1 MKIGMIALFFLF
13 SAFQTPQAH
22 AETRPSE
29 LQKKMEES
37 IVLEQNAQKQAEAWA
52 NQRADILNEIREQ
65 NMLKKWAKHQLEKYQ
80 TYIQKQQETI
90 QELERRKQ
98 EAEKIKMSLEP
109 FLDEVFVRLKTFVET
124 DLPFLPEE
132 RQKRLEFLK
141 NSLDDYRIGL
151 DEKTKRVLEALQ
163 IEANYGGTV
172 EKTEAAVD
180 LGKGPVQV
188 NLFRLGRVA
197 LFYQSPD
204 GRQTGWYNREKN
216 KWESLPDEYSREL
229 TRAMEI
235 AEKKRTPVLLELPV
249 GRATE

>member
-1 MKIGMIALFFLF
+1 MKIGMLALFFLF
-13 SAFQTPQAH
+13 SALQTLQAH
-22 AETRPSE
+22 AETSPAD

-37 IVLEQNAQKQAEAWA
+37 IAFEQNAQKQAEAWA
-52 NQRADILNEIREQ
+52 SERANILNEIREQ
-65 NMLKKWAKHQLEKYQ
+65 NMLKKWAKHQAEKYQ
-80 TYIQKQQETI
+80 TYIQKQQDAI
-90 QELERRKQ
+90 RELERRKQ

-109 FLDEVFVRLKTFVET
+109 FLDEIFVRLKTLIEK

-141 NSLDDYRIGL
+141 DSLDDYRIGL
-151 DEKTKRVLEALQ
+151 DEKTKRVLEVLQ
-163 IEANYGGTV
+163 IEANYSGTV

-188 NLFRLGRVA
+188 SLFRLGRVA

-204 GRQTGWYNREKN
+204 RRQTGWYNREKN
-216 KWESLPDEYSREL
+216 KWESLPDEYTREL

-249 GRATE
+249 GRAAQ